1 MSEELGTELLS
12 QLNPEDQQEVQH
24 DTVDSC
30 RHKPNFQMSVYFA
43 PNTFD
48 LLIGKS
54 LFPRNSGIPFVIKL
68 VRVV

>member
-54 LFPRNSGIPFVIKL
+54 LCFLEIAVSLLWSNWYV
-68 VRVV
+68 